1 MDALLLQGLP
11 REGYEPSPGAL
22 PFGFSP
28 VIQASL
34 LLDQAFVFVSLFNQ
48 NVFFPRA
55 LQAELPWSQEL
66 ASDLAWGPFFLSPP
80 SERCPLV
87 L

>member
-1 MDALLLQGLP
+1 MDALVLQSLP

-28 VIQASL
+28 DIQASL
-34 LLDQAFVFVSLFNQ
+34 LLDQASVFVSLFNQ

-66 ASDLAWGPFFLSPP
+66 ASDLAWVPSFFSLPQNG
-80 SERCPLV
+80 V

>member
-1 MDALLLQGLP
+1 MDALLLQSLP

-28 VIQASL
+28 LIQASL

-66 ASDLAWGPFFLSPP
+66 ASDLAWVPSFF
-80 SERCPLV
+80 PLPQNGV